1 MHKKKIHEI
10 PTTCDKCGLDL
21 KTETAL
27 KHHLATIHSENVDI
41 IVCKVCGK
49 KFYTERQIYRH
60 MQTHE
65 EKAECPICH
74 KRFRELRQHIETSH
88 MSDEERKYQCKTC
101 GKGFISLSY
110 LKSHNMNVHL
120 KLRPYECR
128 YGCELRYNDSAN
140 RNAHEKKKHGGLF
153 ANNKIS
159 YTVVS

>member
-1 MHKKKIHEI
+1 
-10 PTTCDKCGLDL
+10 
-21 KTETAL
+21 
-27 KHHLATIHSENVDI
+27 
-41 IVCKVCGK
+41 
-49 KFYTERQIYRH
+49 
-60 MQTHE
+60 
-65 EKAECPICH
+65 
-74 KRFRELRQHIETSH
+74 

-140 RNAHEKKKHGGLF
+140 RNAHEKKKHGVLF
-153 ANNKIS
+153 ANNKIL